1 MVRWKPWMK
10 TGMNGAMEVL
20 DEDKE
25 YEWCDVI
32 LVWI

>member
-10 TGMNGAMEVL
+10 TGMNGAMDVL
-20 DEDKE
+20 DEDKD
-25 YEWCDVI
+25 EWCDVI